1 MYKAFIVEERGE
13 RSEEKEARSCT
24 LLMGLKR

>member
-1 MYKAFIVEERGE
+1 MYKAFIVEERQE
-13 RSEEKEARSCT
+13 RSEEKGARSCT